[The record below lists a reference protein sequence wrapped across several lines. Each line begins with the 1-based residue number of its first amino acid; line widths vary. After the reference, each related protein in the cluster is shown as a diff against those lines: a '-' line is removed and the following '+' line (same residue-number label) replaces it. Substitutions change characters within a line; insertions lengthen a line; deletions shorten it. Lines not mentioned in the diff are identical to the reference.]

1 MKITEGYMPFQGYQ
15 TYYRIIGEAKNN
27 TAPLLL
33 LHGGPGSSHNYFEM
47 LDDLANAGFQLIMYD
62 QLGCGKSSAPDQ
74 PELWQAQTW
83 IDELAALRDYLDL
96 GHVHLLGQSFGG
108 MLAIMYLL
116 EKKPQGVDSLILS
129 STLSSAKLWASEQH
143 RMIKYL
149 PQKEQDAIA
158 QAEKTDDYTTPGY
171 QSANEHYM
179 ALHAAAPVTESSP
192 EPLRRAKINGQQAYQ
207 VAWGP
212 NEYTPT
218 GTLHDYEYTER
229 LTEITIPTLI
239 TNGTD
244 DLCTPLV
251 AKTMYDHLQ
260 NAKWKLFRNSRH
272 MPFVEHHDK
281 YVILLKDWL
290 TKH

>member
-47 LDDLANAGFQLIMYD
+47 LDDLANAGFQLVMYD

-83 IDELAALRDYLDL
+83 IDELAALRDHLDL
-96 GHVHLLGQSFGG
+96 EHVHLLGQSFGG

-116 EKKPQGVDSLILS
+116 EEKPQGVDSLILS

-229 LTEITIPTLI
+229 LAEITIPTLI

-251 AKTMYDHLQ
+251 AKTMYDHLP
-260 NAKWKLFRNSRH
+260 NAKWELFQNSRH
-272 MPFVEHHDK
+272 MPFIEHHDK
-281 YVILLKDWL
+281 YIVLLKDWL

>member
-15 TYYRIIGEAKNN
+15 TYYRIIGEAKNK

-62 QLGCGKSSAPDQ
+62 QLGCGKSSVPDK

-83 IDELAALRDYLDL
+83 IDELAALRDHLDL

-116 EKKPQGVDSLILS
+116 EEKPQGVDSLILS
-129 STLSSAKLWASEQH
+129 STLSSAKLWAIEQH

-158 QAEKTDDYTTPGY
+158 QAEKTGDYTTPGY
-171 QSANEHYM
+171 QTANEHYM

-229 LTEITIPTLI
+229 LAEITIPTLI

-251 AKTMYDHLQ
+251 AKTMYDHLP
-260 NAKWKLFRNSRH
+260 NAKWELFQNSRH
-272 MPFVEHHDK
+272 MSFVEHHDA
-281 YVILLKDWL
+281 YVNLLKDWL
-290 TKH
+290 SQH

>member
-62 QLGCGKSSAPDQ
+62 QLGCGKSSAPDK

-83 IDELAALRDYLDL
+83 IDELAALREHLDL

-116 EKKPQGVDSLILS
+116 EEKPQGVDSLILS

-158 QAEKTDDYTTPGY
+158 QAEKTGDYTTPGY
-171 QSANEHYM
+171 QSANDHYM

-229 LTEITIPTLI
+229 LAEITIPTLI

-251 AKTMYDHLQ
+251 AKTMYDHLP
-260 NAKWKLFRNSRH
+260 NAKWELFQNSRH
-272 MPFVEHHDK
+272 MPFIEHHDK
-281 YVILLKDWL
+281 YIALLKDWL
-290 TKH
+290 TEH

>member
-158 QAEKTDDYTTPGY
+158 QAEKTGNYTTPGY
-171 QSANEHYM
+171 QIANEHYM

-229 LTEITIPTLI
+229 LAEITIPTLI

>member
-47 LDDLANAGFQLIMYD
+47 LDDLTNAGFQLVMYD
-62 QLGCGKSSAPDQ
+62 QLGCGKSSAPDE

-83 IDELAALRDYLDL
+83 IDELAALRDHLDL

-116 EKKPQGVDSLILS
+116 EEKPQGVDSLILS

-158 QAEKTDDYTTPGY
+158 QAEKTGDYTTPGY
-171 QSANEHYM
+171 QIANEHYM

-229 LTEITIPTLI
+229 LAEITIPTLI

-251 AKTMYDHLQ
+251 AKTMYDHLP
-260 NAKWKLFRNSRH
+260 NAKWELFQNSRH
-272 MPFVEHHDK
+272 MPFIEHHDK
-281 YVILLKDWL
+281 YIVLLKDWL
-290 TKH
+290 AKH

>member
-33 LHGGPGSSHNYFEM
+33 LHGGPGSSHNYFEI

-116 EKKPQGVDSLILS
+116 EK
-129 STLSSAKLWASEQH
+129 
-143 RMIKYL
+143 
-149 PQKEQDAIA
+149 
-158 QAEKTDDYTTPGY
+158 
-171 QSANEHYM
+171 N
-179 ALHAAAPVTESSP
+179 
-192 EPLRRAKINGQQAYQ
+192 
-207 VAWGP
+207 
-212 NEYTPT
+212 
-218 GTLHDYEYTER
+218 
-229 LTEITIPTLI
+229 
-239 TNGTD
+239 
-244 DLCTPLV
+244 
-251 AKTMYDHLQ
+251 
-260 NAKWKLFRNSRH
+260 
-272 MPFVEHHDK
+272 
-281 YVILLKDWL
+281 LKV
-290 TKH
+290 

>member
-47 LDDLANAGFQLIMYD
+47 LDDLANAGFQLVMYD
-62 QLGCGKSSAPDQ
+62 QLGCGKSSAPDE

-83 IDELAALRDYLDL
+83 IDELAALRDHLDL
-96 GHVHLLGQSFGG
+96 EHVHLLGQSFGG

-116 EKKPQGVDSLILS
+116 EEKPQGVDSLILS

-158 QAEKTDDYTTPGY
+158 QAEKTGDYTTPGY
-171 QSANEHYM
+171 QIANEHYM

-192 EPLRRAKINGQQAYQ
+192 EPLRRPKINGQQAY
-207 VAWGP
+207 
-212 NEYTPT
+212 
-218 GTLHDYEYTER
+218 
-229 LTEITIPTLI
+229 
-239 TNGTD
+239 
-244 DLCTPLV
+244 
-251 AKTMYDHLQ
+251 
-260 NAKWKLFRNSRH
+260 
-272 MPFVEHHDK
+272 
-281 YVILLKDWL
+281 
-290 TKH
+290 

>member
-47 LDDLANAGFQLIMYD
+47 LDDLANAGFQLVMYD
-62 QLGCGKSSAPDQ
+62 QLGCGKSSAPDE

-83 IDELAALRDYLDL
+83 IDELAALRDHLDL
-96 GHVHLLGQSFGG
+96 EHVHLLGQSFGG

-116 EKKPQGVDSLILS
+116 EEKPQGVDSLILS

-179 ALHAAAPVTESSP
+179 TLHAAAPVTESSP

-218 GTLHDYEYTER
+218 GILHDYEYTER
-229 LTEITIPTLI
+229 LAEITIPTLI

-251 AKTMYDHLQ
+251 AKTMYDHLP
-260 NAKWKLFRNSRH
+260 NAKWELFQNSRH
-272 MPFVEHHDK
+272 MPFIEHRDK
-281 YVILLKDWL
+281 YIVLLKDWL
-290 TKH
+290 NKH